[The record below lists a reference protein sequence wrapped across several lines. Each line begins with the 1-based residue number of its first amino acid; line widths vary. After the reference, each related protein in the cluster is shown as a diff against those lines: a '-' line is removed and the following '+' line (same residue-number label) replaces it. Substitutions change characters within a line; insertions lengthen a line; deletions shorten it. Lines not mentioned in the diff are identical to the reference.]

1 MIDASKFP
9 QSKFPPSKVPHL
21 AQRQILVI
29 AGALVL
35 IAGGVAVLRS
45 GGANST
51 ISTPPPAPVV
61 VTTAAPRPQ
70 IPDELIEATRALGT
84 TQQQAV
90 DQLQVVQDLL
100 ATQRAETKRLSD
112 EIEALNAKL
121 SALQEA
127 VANIPTTAA
136 GGPVPLP
143 KPPPAKT
150 GR

>member
-1 MIDASKFP
+1 MIEASK
-9 QSKFPPSKVPHL
+9 SPHL
-21 AQRQILVI
+21 ARRQILLI

-35 IAGGVAVLRS
+35 VAGGIAVLRG

-51 ISTPPPAPVV
+51 TPAPAPAVAV
-61 VTTAAPRPQ
+61 TAAPRPQ
-70 IPDELIEATRALGT
+70 ISDDLIEATRALGT

-100 ATQRAETKRLSD
+100 ANQRAETKRLST

-127 VANIPTTAA
+127 VANIPGAA
-136 GGPVPLP
+136 GASAQQS
-143 KPPPAKT
+143 KAPPAKT